1 MNAVPRHTIAA
12 FHSFIPRMA
21 RISLFVLFALIFQ
34 FSNTVY
40 LNLTGTLTGA
50 SQMLKEDLT
59 FFFQMTMVGL
69 CLVYPLL
76 FRFKLR
82 FTSRQTITTCAIIVA
97 AMMAIAMYSD
107 SVVVLATASF
117 ILGAAKMVGTF
128 ETLVSIQLIITPK
141 KDYGVFFSVALC
153 LVLLS
158 GQVSG
163 IWAVQLNYTYDWKA
177 IYRILLAA
185 HAIMILLAQLVLH
198 NVRVTKK
205 LPLYGIDWLGLVL
218 WSLLFTALTYIFSYG
233 QLMDWLHSRE
243 IRIAVFL
250 SLVFAALTLFWMFRA
265 GRPYIHSFIFKI
277 KSVNTAIFIILLMQP
292 FLSASGSVMGPFTTG
307 ALKLDDL
314 ANAALNWYIA
324 AGIFAGSLFSYW
336 WFQWYNG
343 PSKVFFIIA
352 FVSLTLYYVLLYFS
366 LGTLADSSAI
376 ALPYFLRG
384 FGNILLFAGTGKYI
398 TRDAGPAIFTQVLCY
413 LAMARNAL
421 GSLIPASLIAYAQ
434 SVRTLDFHTKLAG
447 NTGTYSP
454 LVSDFYSAAYNR
466 AIRGGSSTTEGSIM
480 AAKGL
485 YAKVNQQAV
494 FLAGREI
501 FGIMAWAGLVI
512 ILLLLLWHFS
522 GPVTRKIPSWKAI
535 RSVTR

>member
-1 MNAVPRHTIAA
+1 MNAGPNTISA
-12 FHSFIPRMA
+12 FHSFIPRVA
-21 RISLFVLFALIFQ
+21 RITLFVFFALIFQ

-59 FFFQMTMVGL
+59 FFSQMTMVGL
-69 CLVYPLL
+69 CAIYPLL
-76 FRFKLR
+76 FRIKLR
-82 FTSRQTITTCAIIVA
+82 FTSRQIITTCAVVVA
-97 AMMAIAMYSD
+97 AMMAIAMYSS

-141 KDYGVFFSVALC
+141 KDYGVFFSVALG

-163 IWAVQLNYTYDWKA
+163 IWAVQLNYNYDWRA

-185 HAIMILLAQLVLH
+185 HALMIILAQVVLH
-198 NVRVTKK
+198 NTRVAKK
-205 LPLYGIDWLGLVL
+205 LPLYGIDWLGALL
-218 WSLLFTALTYIFSYG
+218 WSLSFTCITYIFSYG
-233 QLMDWLHSRE
+233 QVMDWLYSRG

-250 SLVFAALTLFWMFRA
+250 SIIFVALTLFWMFRA
-265 GRPYIHSFIFKI
+265 GRPYIHPFIFKI

-292 FLSASGSVMGPFTTG
+292 FLSASGSVMGLFTMG

-314 ANAALNWYIA
+314 NNAALNWYIA
-324 AGIFAGSLFSYW
+324 AGIAAGSLFSYG
-336 WFQWYNG
+336 WFRWYNG
-343 PSKVFFIIA
+343 SFKLFFVIA
-352 FVSLTLYYVLLYFS
+352 FLSLSLYYILLYFS

-421 GSLIPASLIAYAQ
+421 GSLIPASLLAYAQ
-434 SVRTLDFHTKLAG
+434 SVRTLDFHTRLAG

-466 AIRGGSSTTEGSIM
+466 ATRGGGTAAEGSIM
-480 AAKGL
+480 ASKGL

-501 FGIMAWAGLVI
+501 FGIMAVAGLVI

-522 GPVTRKIPSWKAI
+522 GPVTRKIPSWRAI
-535 RSVTR
+535 RAVTR

>member
-1 MNAVPRHTIAA
+1 MNAVPKSTIAA
-12 FHSFIPRMA
+12 FHSFIPRVA
-21 RISLFVLFALIFQ
+21 RIALFVFFALTFQ

-50 SQMLKEDLT
+50 SQMLKEDLS

-69 CLVYPLL
+69 CAIYPLL
-76 FRFKLR
+76 FRIKLC
-82 FTSRQTITTCAIIVA
+82 FTSRQVITTCAVVVA
-97 AMMAIAMYSD
+97 AMMAIAMYSG

-117 ILGAAKMVGTF
+117 VLGAAKMVGTF

-141 KDYGVFFSVALC
+141 KDYGVFFSVALG

-163 IWAVQLNYTYDWKA
+163 IWAVKLNYDYDWRA
-177 IYRILLAA
+177 IYRIILAGHALL
-185 HAIMILLAQLVLH
+185 IVLAQLFMH
-198 NVRVTKK
+198 NSRVAKK
-205 LPLYGIDWLGLVL
+205 LPLYGIDWFGALL
-218 WSLLFTALTYIFSYG
+218 WSLSFTCVTYVFSYG
-233 QLMDWLHSRE
+233 QVMDWLFGRE
-243 IRIAVFL
+243 IRIAILL
-250 SLVFAALTLFWMFRA
+250 SMIFVALTVFWMFRA
-265 GRPYIHSFIFKI
+265 SRPYMHPLVFRI

-292 FLSASGSVMGPFTTG
+292 FLSASGSVMGPFTMG

-314 ANAALNWYIA
+314 NNAALNWYIA
-324 AGIFAGSLFSYW
+324 GGLAAGSVFCYG
-336 WFQWYNG
+336 WFRWYNG
-343 PSKVFFIIA
+343 SFKLFFVIA
-352 FVSLTLYYVLLYFS
+352 FLSLTLYYILLYFS

-398 TRDAGPAIFTQVLCY
+398 TRDVGPAIFTQVLCY

-421 GSLIPASLIAYAQ
+421 GSLIPASLLAYWQ
-434 SVRTLDFHTKLAG
+434 STRTLDFHTKLAG

-454 LVSDFYSAAYNR
+454 AASDFYFAAYNR
-466 AIRGGSSTTEGSIM
+466 AVRAGSSTADSSVM

-485 YAKVNQQAV
+485 YAKINQQAV

-501 FGIMAWAGLVI
+501 FGIMAMAGLTVI
-512 ILLLLLWHFS
+512 FLLLLWHFS

-535 RSVTR
+535 RAVTR